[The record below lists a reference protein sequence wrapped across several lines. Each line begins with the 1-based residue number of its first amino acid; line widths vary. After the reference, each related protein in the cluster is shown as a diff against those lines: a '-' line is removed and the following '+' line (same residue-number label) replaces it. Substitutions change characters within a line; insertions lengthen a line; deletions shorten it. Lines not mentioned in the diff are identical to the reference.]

1 MGVYDTYGEQTGQL
15 KVGDV
20 SLCHYDVG
28 DTVSIPDGVY
38 LTYVNVIV
46 ILNGV
51 FIAEFE
57 TLTSKWGEP
66 IKTILEQAQRDWWS
80 DYDYDLEQVMEELAE
95 GDGTVGG

>member
-1 MGVYDTYGEQTGQL
+1 MGVYDSYGERGGQL

-20 SLCHYDVG
+20 YLRHFNVG
-28 DTVSIPDGVY
+28 DEVSIPDGVY

-57 TLTSKWGEP
+57 ALTTKWGESVCP
-66 IKTILEQAQRDWWS
+66 SAFSKRALLSRS
-80 DYDYDLEQVMEELAE
+80 GLV
-95 GDGTVGG
+95 